1 MAKGVRAESGDGSVR
16 GEGAS
21 EDGSVRGKG
30 AQSDPTKG
38 PGSVTVSS
46 NRPGNA
52 PSTVYMGQATPPN
65 VPFAVSPRPVVVDID
80 QAESAYTSPDA
91 YNRFMTKEW
100 KDWTEG
106 LAKFIDYRRT
116 GSSLWT
122 DAINASQAL
131 EKQGVKVSPM
141 RWLIDV
147 AKEKGYTLGQG
158 PSAGEQ
164 QSRGLTASRRI
175 SRTSERDLKL
185 TADAIASEIL
195 GRAVTD
201 EEFNKVL
208 SKVRAA
214 EVSDAPTGGLSAAGQ
229 QDLIRDELMMSP
241 DSEEFGRAT
250 KMMDLFYSALES
262 RPRGA

>member
-1 MAKGVRAESGDGSVR
+1 MAKGVRAESGDGSAR
-16 GEGAS
+16 GSGS
-21 EDGSVRGKG
+21 SDDGSIRGKG

-38 PGSVTVSS
+38 PGSVTVSTT
-46 NRPGNA
+46 RPGNA
-52 PSTVYMGQATPPN
+52 PSTVYMGQAAPPN

-100 KDWTEG
+100 KQWTDG

-116 GSSLWT
+116 GSSLWS
-122 DAINASQAL
+122 DAISASQSL
-131 EKQGVKVSPM
+131 KKQGIDVSPM
-141 RWLIDV
+141 QWLIDV
-147 AKEKGYTLGQG
+147 AKEKGYTFGTS
-158 PSAGEQ
+158 PDGESER
-164 QSRGLTASRRI
+164 SRGVTASRRI

-185 TADAIASEIL
+185 TADAIASEVL
-195 GRAVTD
+195 GRAITD
-201 EEFNKVL
+201 EEFNKIV
-208 SKVRAA
+208 SKVRSA
-214 EVSDAPTGGLSAAGQ
+214 EVSDAPMGGLSAAGQ

-262 RPRGA
+262 RPSGA